1 MFKRAGVSAWVV
13 AIGCLAVLAT
23 ETAVAQS
30 GSPQKRER
38 ASAVSMLKKSVPRID
53 WVDTPFEEVIAWI
66 KAEGDERINVIVRWN
81 VLSDESV
88 DRDTLVNVE
97 LVDTT
102 VAEVFKEAL
111 EQLTDNSEIG
121 YVARSNRITISTKT
135 DFGRDLKLVV
145 YNVPDIL
152 TRVEDMGQE
161 APQID
166 LQRISGGGGGG
177 GGGGGQSVFQG
188 GSGGGQGNR
197 GGEQAERELE
207 ERLLDLKQLIEE
219 TIAPTT
225 WDTANPPGRGRI
237 RVFNT
242 ALIVLTTIEVHE
254 QISGS
259 FSLGG

>member
-1 MFKRAGVSAWVV
+1 MFKRAGVTAWVV
-13 AIGCLAVLAT
+13 AMGCLAVLAA

-30 GSPQKRER
+30 GSPQKRVR
-38 ASAVSMLKKSVPRID
+38 ASAAAVLNRSVERID

-66 KAEGDERINVIVRWN
+66 KAEGNERINVIVRWN

-102 VAEVFKEAL
+102 VAEVFNEAL
-111 EQLTDNSEIG
+111 EQLTDNSEVG
-121 YVARSNRITISTKT
+121 YVAYSNRITISTKT
-135 DFGRDLKLVV
+135 DFGRDLKMVV

-161 APQID
+161 APKID
-166 LQRISGGGGGG
+166 LQRTSGGGGGG
-177 GGGGGQSVFQG
+177 GSGQSVFQG
-188 GSGGGQGNR
+188 GGGSGGGGNQ

-207 ERLLDLKQLIEE
+207 ERLLALKTLIED
-219 TIAPTT
+219 TIAPGT
-225 WDTANPPGRGRI
+225 WDTSNPPGRGRI

-242 ALIVLTTIEVHE
+242 ALVVVNTVEVHE
-254 QISGS
+254 QIAGS
-259 FSLGG
+259 FTRGG